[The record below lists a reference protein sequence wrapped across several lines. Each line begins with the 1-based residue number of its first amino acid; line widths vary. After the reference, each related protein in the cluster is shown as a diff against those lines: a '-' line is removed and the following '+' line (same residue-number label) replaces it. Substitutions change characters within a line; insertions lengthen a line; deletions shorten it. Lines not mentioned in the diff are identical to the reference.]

1 MSLYERTATFEYD
14 DYPGLEVVMRVSIP
28 LETHFELDDLING
41 LQSVRDRE
49 RMTRLA
55 ELVDEY
61 RVSWTLDGP
70 AMKQP
75 PELIAGIGIAWWRG
89 IRQVPLPLPRRSGD
103 TAPSPEPSTD
113 PESSP
118 EPS

>member
-1 MSLYERTATFEYD
+1 MALYERTATFEYD

-41 LQSVRDRE
+41 LTSITDRDRLP
-49 RMTRLA
+49 RIA
-55 ELVDEY
+55 ELLDEY
-61 RVSWTLDGP
+61 RESWTLDGP
-70 AMKQP
+70 ASKQP
-75 PELIAGIGIAWWRG
+75 PELIVGIAVAWWRA

-103 TAPSPEPSTD
+103 TAPSPAPSTD